1 VGSNPTPG
9 AFGSTQGVFVQKI
22 EPTTLSEIIN
32 FGLWMR
38 KQGYR
43 NSTVKYCIQAL
54 KSIARKASLLRPES
68 AKSYLASATIS
79 ESRKAKLTEDL
90 ARFYAYKHIPFDKPN
105 YKRIEKLPFI
115 PLEVEV
121 DQLIASCSRKV
132 AAILQLIKETGMRA
146 GEAWNL
152 KWTDLD
158 TEHRTVNISP
168 EKNSK
173 ARQPEIS
180 AQLVSMLN
188 ALPKRHKLIF
198 RNPDIDPLA
207 SMETFRRVLAAQRS
221 RTAQKLQNP
230 RIERITLKTLRHFKA
245 TMEYHKT
252 KDILHVMQL
261 LGHKDIRNTL
271 VYTHLVNFEND
282 EWVCRVAT
290 SKEERVSLIESG
302 FTFIAKEGDQW
313 YFRKRK

>member
-9 AFGSTQGVFVQKI
+9 AFSSTQGVFVQKI
-22 EPTTLSEIIN
+22 EPSVLSEIIN
-32 FGLWMR
+32 FGLWMQ

-43 NSTVKYCIQAL
+43 HSTVKYCVQAL
-54 KSIARKASLLRPES
+54 KSIARRANLLRPES
-68 AKSYLASATIS
+68 AKSYLASAEIS

-121 DQLIASCSRKV
+121 DQLISGCSRKV
-132 AAILQLIKETGMRA
+132 ATYLQLIKETGIRA

-152 KWTDLD
+152 KWTDLAP
-158 TEHRTVNISP
+158 EQRTVNIVP
-168 EKNSK
+168 EKNSNP
-173 ARQPEIS
+173 RQPKIS

-198 RNPDIDPLA
+198 RNPNIDPLT
-207 SMETFRRVLAAQRS
+207 SMEAFRRIFAAQRS
-221 RTAQKLQNP
+221 RVAQKLQNP
-230 RIERITLKTLRHFKA
+230 RIDRITSKTLRHYKA
-245 TMEYHKT
+245 TMEYHRT

-261 LGHKDIRNTL
+261 LGHKSIRNTL
-271 VYTHLVNFEND
+271 VYTHLVNFGSD
-282 EWVCRVAT
+282 EWICKIAST
-290 SKEERVSLIESG
+290 KQERRSLIESG
-302 FTFIAKEGDQW
+302 FDLVGKEGEEW

>member
-1 VGSNPTPG
+1 MGSIPTSG
-9 AFGSTQGVFVQKI
+9 AFSSTHGVFLQEI
-22 EPTTLSEIIN
+22 EPQVLSEIIN
-32 FGLWMR
+32 FGLWMQ

-43 NSTVKYCIQAL
+43 HSTVKYCVQAL
-54 KSIARKASLLRPES
+54 KSIARRSSLLRPES
-68 AKSYLASATIS
+68 AKSYLAAATMS

-105 YKRIEKLPFI
+105 YRRIEKLPFI
-115 PLEVEV
+115 PLEAEV
-121 DQLIASCSRKV
+121 DQLIASSTRKV
-132 AAILQLIKETGMRA
+132 AAMLQLVKETGMRA

-158 TEHRTVNISP
+158 PEQRTINISP
-168 EKNSK
+168 EKNSNP
-173 ARQPEIS
+173 RQPNIS
-180 AQLVSMLN
+180 TQLINMLN

-198 RNPDIDPLA
+198 RDPQVDPLS
-207 SMETFRRVLAAQRS
+207 SMETFRRILAAQRS
-221 RTAQKLQNP
+221 RTAKKLQNP

-271 VYTHLVNFEND
+271 VYTHLVNFESN
-282 EWVCRVAT
+282 EWICKVAT
-290 SKEERVSLIESG
+290 TKQERVNLIEDG
-302 FTFIAKEGDQW
+302 FTFVSKEGAQW

>member
-1 VGSNPTPG
+1 
-9 AFGSTQGVFVQKI
+9 
-22 EPTTLSEIIN
+22 
-32 FGLWMR
+32 MR

-43 NSTVKYCIQAL
+43 HSTVRYCIQAL
-54 KSIARKASLLRPES
+54 KSIARKTSLLLPES
-68 AKSYLASATIS
+68 AKSYLASAPLS

-90 ARFYAYKHIPFDKPN
+90 ARFYNYKHIPFDKPN

-121 DQLIASCSRKV
+121 DQLISGSGRKV
-132 AAILQLIKETGMRA
+132 ATILQLIKETGMRA

-152 KWTDLD
+152 KWIDLD
-158 TEHRTVNISP
+158 PEQRTINIIP
-168 EKNSK
+168 EKNSNP
-173 ARQPEIS
+173 RQPKIS

-198 RNPDIDPLA
+198 RNPDIDPLT
-207 SMETFRRVLAAQRS
+207 SMEAFRRVFAAQRS

-230 RIERITLKTLRHFKA
+230 RIDRITLKTLRHYKA

-261 LGHKDIRNTL
+261 LGHKSIRNTL
-271 VYTHLVNFEND
+271 VYTHLVSFESD
-282 EWVCRVAT
+282 EWICKVAT
-290 SKEERVSLIESG
+290 TKQERINLIQGG
-302 FTFIAKEGDQW
+302 FTFVGKEGEEW